1 VTELGERPQ
10 EKVGPLELVAFLCEL
25 AMLGLLV
32 AAGIAVTDS
41 LLGRVVL
48 AIALPAAA
56 AWIWSVW
63 MAPTSRRRLTNPSR
77 LYAQAALFAA
87 VGLIVGLT
95 IGPLVGVG
103 FFVVSAGVFAERY
116 RRELRA
122 T

>member
-1 VTELGERPQ
+1 MTGVGERPQ
-10 EKVGPLELVAFLCEL
+10 EKVGPLELTAFLCEL

-32 AAGIAVTDS
+32 LAGIAVMDS
-41 LLGRVVL
+41 LLGRVLV

-77 LYAQAALFAA
+77 LYAQVVLFAV
-87 VGLIVGLT
+87 VGLIVGWAL
-95 IGPLVGVG
+95 GWLVGVA

-116 RRELRA
+116 RRELR
-122 T
+122 TT